1 MKLALAARF
10 FCRKVNPF
18 NQPIPTFKGF
28 KLWCKQKPEQTVS
41 RAIGTYLLSIN
52 SKVTQ
57 YQTVDFLQYY
67 LPRLAERVNMPL
79 VNITVEVGAAIN
91 AYFVTWYDP
100 IRFDDVVIHLE
111 SFHSLKENFKVKK

>member
-10 FCRKVNPF
+10 FCRKVNSF

-28 KLWCKQKPEQTVS
+28 KLWCKQKPQQTVS

-79 VNITVEVGAAIN
+79 VNMGAAIN